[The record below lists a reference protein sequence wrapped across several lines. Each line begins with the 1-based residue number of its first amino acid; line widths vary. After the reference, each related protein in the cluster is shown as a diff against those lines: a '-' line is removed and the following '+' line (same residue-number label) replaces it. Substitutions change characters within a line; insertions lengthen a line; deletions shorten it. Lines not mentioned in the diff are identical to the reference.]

1 MPVFT
6 TVIICGMYLFVGALT
21 VFLAGVVTAE
31 IIRFLDWLFALA
43 KERYRQ
49 WKEKRSFGGWG

>member
-1 MPVFT
+1 MPAFT
-6 TVIICGMYLFVGALT
+6 IAIICGMYLFIGALT

-31 IIRFLDWLFALA
+31 IIRLLDWLLALA

-49 WKEKRSFGGWG
+49 WKENKSFGGWG